1 MTDSGFTATE
11 LKASLTTKDLAKSLE
26 WYHGV
31 VGFAITNKYENE
43 GKLRAASLQ
52 AGNIHLLLNQDDGK
66 RGWTRVKGEGFA
78 LTFVTADVDGA
89 AKRIKAKGGKLE
101 TEPADMPWGARMFR
115 VLDPDGYKLAIS
127 NK

>member
-11 LKASLTTKDLAKSLE
+11 LKSSITTKDLAKSLE

-31 VGFAITNKYENE
+31 VGFAIANKHERE
-43 GKLRAASLQ
+43 GKLVAVSLK
-52 AGNIHLLLNQDDGK
+52 AGSVHILLNQDDGK
-66 RGWTRVKGEGFA
+66 KGWTRVKGEGFS
-78 LTFVTADVDGA
+78 LTFVTPDVDEA

-115 VLDPDGYKLAIS
+115 VVDPDGYKLS
-127 NK
+127 